1 MTLPIAP
8 VSSLKLIGVL
18 ISDLN
23 VHKHLINF
31 GNIFWHKFNKQ
42 TVTYLVKGCH
52 WPRALADLLFCSY
65 CQSSL
70 LSCILSTF
78 FPWLRMNP
86 LHECGLPHL
95 LHVLRCGIS
104 EGGFRGFVWIA
115 DLFWH
120 CVLLHRLPPLILFV
134 TVTIHM
140 FERCLRSC
148 PRSDF
153 AFVDFFFSNI
163 TRVCCKDNSV
173 KNHFI
178 GFLNILSPEAL
189 GRSQTVPLFRTL
201 LVLSWETSQRKILD
215 CILVLHDSENRSK
228 YVLSFFLSSSVPSP
242 QVFSM
247 SRLFFST
254 PYQQITAIFS
264 LFLWRK
270 WAIEHEFQVLSET
283 LLAFW

>member
-1 MTLPIAP
+1 MNAAFRICYMYFAAVSLRVALGASSGSLIFFDTVYYFIAYLHWFCLWLWQFICSSDVYGLVQGQILP
-8 VSSLKLIGVL
+8 SLI
-18 ISDLN
+18 
-23 VHKHLINF
+23 
-31 GNIFWHKFNKQ
+31 
-42 TVTYLVKGCH
+42 
-52 WPRALADLLFCSY
+52 
-65 CQSSL
+65 
-70 LSCILSTF
+70 
-78 FPWLRMNP
+78 
-86 LHECGLPHL
+86 
-95 LHVLRCGIS
+95 
-104 EGGFRGFVWIA
+104 
-115 DLFWH
+115 
-120 CVLLHRLPPLILFV
+120 
-134 TVTIHM
+134 
-140 FERCLRSC
+140 
-148 PRSDF
+148 
-153 AFVDFFFSNI
+153 FFSNI

-201 LVLSWETSQRKILD
+201 LVLSWETSKRKILD

>member
-1 MTLPIAP
+1 MAA
-8 VSSLKLIGVL
+8 
-18 ISDLN
+18 
-23 VHKHLINF
+23 HKSFASI
-31 GNIFWHKFNKQ
+31 
-42 TVTYLVKGCH
+42 
-52 WPRALADLLFCSY
+52 
-65 CQSSL
+65 
-70 LSCILSTF
+70 
-78 FPWLRMNP
+78 
-86 LHECGLPHL
+86 LPHL
-95 LHVLRCGIS
+95 LHVPRCGTS
-104 EGGFRGFVWIA
+104 EGGFRGSFWVLH
-115 DLFWH
+115 LFWH

-134 TVTIHM
+134 TVTIHL

-153 AFVDFFFSNI
+153 AFVDFFCFSNI

-201 LVLSWETSQRKILD
+201 LVLSWETSKRKILD